1 MANLRVV
8 TLDGSKNQ
16 IEDAELQEFR
26 NGLKGDSLV
35 ANDEG
40 YDVARTVWN
49 GSIDKQPA
57 IIVQCSGVADV
68 IESVNFAR
76 KHDLLI
82 AVRGGSHNV
91 AGNSV
96 CEGGLVIDMGP
107 MTGVKN

>member
-8 TLDGSKNQ
+8 TLDGSENI
-16 IEDAELQEFR
+16 IEATELQEFR
-26 NGLKGDSLV
+26 NGLKGASLV
-35 ANDEG
+35 AKDDG
-40 YDVARTVWN
+40 YDEACTVWN
-49 GSIDKQPA
+49 GSIDKHPA

-68 IESVNFAR
+68 MESVNFAR
-76 KHDLLI
+76 KHDLLT

-107 MTGVKN
+107 MN